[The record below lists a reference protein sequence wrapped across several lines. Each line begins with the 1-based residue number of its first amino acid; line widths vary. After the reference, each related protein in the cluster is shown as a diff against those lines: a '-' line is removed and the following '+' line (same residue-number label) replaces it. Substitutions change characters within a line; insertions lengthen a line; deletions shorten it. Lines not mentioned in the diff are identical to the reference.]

1 MSYSKP
7 SSTSI
12 TPTNKVIEET
22 EEAVQQQITLEK
34 ENVPT
39 VVLASEMVGS
49 KSNAVTDVFVE
60 ALTRYKNVLAGNLVL
75 NKSQLKEEQAAFM
88 NTVSNTMNL
97 EFKDYVLT
105 TDALVL
111 LMRDNKEAF
120 NEKRLYELFYYV
132 QGDYSKKAAERYMR
146 YMSALYT
153 LSQNLRNRSRIGK
166 MVDIV
171 SLSSGYTTKAATNIQ
186 NYFNCNYG

>member
-49 KSNAVTDVFVE
+49 KVT
-60 ALTRYKNVLAGNLVL
+60 
-75 NKSQLKEEQAAFM
+75 Q
-88 NTVSNTMNL
+88 
-97 EFKDYVLT
+97 
-105 TDALVL
+105 
-111 LMRDNKEAF
+111 
-120 NEKRLYELFYYV
+120 
-132 QGDYSKKAAERYMR
+132 
-146 YMSALYT
+146 
-153 LSQNLRNRSRIGK
+153 
-166 MVDIV
+166 
-171 SLSSGYTTKAATNIQ
+171 
-186 NYFNCNYG
+186 